1 MALWIL
7 YCIWI
12 EKTHCKK
19 HMPILKSETGGTL
32 KILEYNHTHNI
43 LQKWLAPTIVL
54 NVSLQNYNTSSSTVS
69 NLVAFSLSLFWDIL
83 MHFEE
88 KKKYNPNWKVKW
100 WKIVHFFCVVI
111 LCDVDSHT
119 QKKKTLSW
127 QLNSAIRYAV
137 LGNPSLGGWSGY
149 FTRVVST
156 TCSTID
162 KIPPW

>member
-19 HMPILKSETGGTL
+19 HMPILKSETGGTS

-69 NLVAFSLSLFWDIL
+69 NLVAFSLSLFLGYTNAFWRKR
-83 MHFEE
+83 
-88 KKKYNPNWKVKW
+88 KKIIQTEKVKW
-100 WKIVHFFCVVI
+100 WK
-111 LCDVDSHT
+111 LCIFLCRNLVWCRFTHTKKEKPWVDNLIAPSGT
-119 QKKKTLSW
+119 Q
-127 QLNSAIRYAV
+127 
-137 LGNPSLGGWSGY
+137 
-149 FTRVVST
+149 F
-156 TCSTID
+156 
-162 KIPPW
+162 